1 MARSQTFRITD
12 KPVSAWR
19 LCSGALAFVGC
30 SAREKASVTLLGRT
44 PWLCA
49 AVADQ
54 ENQELD
60 GDEPA
65 PPGARMKNPTYI
77 SGTLA
82 AFAAGIFGGAQ
93 GSSVAMQEEVL

>member
-1 MARSQTFRITD
+1 M
-12 KPVSAWR
+12 
-19 LCSGALAFVGC
+19 GC
-30 SAREKASVTLLGRT
+30 SAWKKPSVTLLGRT